1 MEKVL
6 NSYERSLLE
15 KEKKRDEFLKKY
27 IAEQTEMLLY
37 PSSTPQFVIVYPVT
51 SGIGNNLAILAE
63 AILMSALTRRRL
75 LCTFFKY
82 HILTCSI

>member
-1 MEKVL
+1 
-6 NSYERSLLE
+6 
-15 KEKKRDEFLKKY
+15 
-27 IAEQTEMLLY
+27 MLLY

-75 LCTFFKY
+75 LCTFLNIIF
-82 HILTCSI
+82 

>member
-1 MEKVL
+1 
-6 NSYERSLLE
+6 
-15 KEKKRDEFLKKY
+15 
-27 IAEQTEMLLY
+27 MLLY

-75 LCTFFKY
+75 LGTFFFKY
-82 HILTCSI
+82 IIYL

>member
-1 MEKVL
+1 M
-6 NSYERSLLE
+6 
-15 KEKKRDEFLKKY
+15 F
-27 IAEQTEMLLY
+27 LY
-37 PSSTPQFVIVYPVT
+37 PSSTPQFVIIYPVT